1 MVDPPIP
8 VVKNPKLHEPSDY
21 ERMKGGFYEAGK
33 WSTFL
38 HLLVTPIIAKY
49 GFGKI
54 SDLDYRKNF
63 VKALKEALSRVKI
76 ADVKAY
82 LHNASLKP
90 ERVNDLKDG
99 FLLPP
104 LEEVLQ
110 GPKKRDEFVSWLR
123 VALRDVGVRTYEEEI
138 DKMIDR
144 VYPLAMKIHDK
155 FVSRWGGFDEWG
167 HPITT
172 VASEEVKKWEEFEE
186 YLKIL
191 QEFAGVKLKQPE
203 PTIAE
208 KKAQPVER
216 IQTEER
222 TIGTSTDLTSAK
234 LEVLSMLQAL
244 KLLNYSEEAVNN
256 AMMDFKR
263 KIMDIIELE
272 NPTLEDLCRLGMY
285 YLALSYIKEGKFEK
299 AEEALRHL

>member
-1 MVDPPIP
+1 
-8 VVKNPKLHEPSDY
+8 
-21 ERMKGGFYEAGK
+21 
-33 WSTFL
+33 STFL

-299 AEEALRHL
+299 AE